1 MTKKDYLPVGSVV
14 LLKNAK
20 RKVVII
26 GYSIVEEKKTK
37 IWDYLGCPYP
47 IGVISSDENLLFNK
61 EDIEDIYFIGYHDK
75 EGNDFYKELEDNMK
89 RIKID
94 GIN

>member
-1 MTKKDYLPVGSVV
+1 MAIDKKNLPVGSVV

-26 GYSIVEEKKTK
+26 GYFIVEEDSAK

-47 IGVISSDENLLFNK
+47 IGVISSSQNLLFDHS
-61 EDIEDIYFIGYHDK
+61 DIEDIYFIGYQDE
-75 EGNDFYKELEDNMK
+75 EGKRFIQELEENMK
-89 RIKID
+89 RI
-94 GIN
+94 NE